1 MRSTAIVTGGASN
14 IGWACV
20 QRLAAAHN
28 VVIADLKPPTQPL
41 PAGVRFV
48 ATDITNAN
56 DCQALMQAACGNGNG
71 NDNTNNNSGGLAVLV
86 HSAAITA
93 PMQPIEQ
100 IDVDEWRRV
109 LEVNVTGAF
118 LVAQA
123 AIAPLRTGA
132 GGQPGS
138 AVFIA
143 SRAGRTGYAALNAS
157 ASGTKAHYAASKA
170 ALLSLVKSL
179 AIELAPSGV
188 RVNAVVPGSIEGA
201 MIPRERWPELAAR
214 IPLGRLGTPEEVA
227 EAVAWLCTEQARYVT
242 GHALDVNGGTLMS

>member
-1 MRSTAIVTGGASN
+1 MRPIALVTGGSSN

-20 QRLAAAHN
+20 RRLSADHD
-28 VVIADLKPPTQPL
+28 VVIADLKPPAEPL
-41 PAGVRFV
+41 PAR
-48 ATDITNAN
+48 ARYLALDIT
-56 DCQALMQAACGNGNG
+56 DDQACARVLADAAG
-71 NDNTNNNSGGLAVLV
+71 DAGLAVLV

-93 PMQPIEQ
+93 PAAPIER
-100 IDVDEWRRV
+100 IPVDEWRRI
-109 LEVNVTGAF
+109 LDVNVTGAF

-123 AIAPLRTGA
+123 AIPHLRRAKGA
-132 GGQPGS
+132 
-138 AVFIA
+138 AVLIA

-179 AIELAPSGV
+179 AIELAPDGV

-214 IPLGRLGTPEEVA
+214 IPLGRLGTPDEVA
-227 EAVAWLCTEQARYVT
+227 EAVRWLCTLDARYVT
-242 GHALDVNGGTLMS
+242 GHALDVNGGTWMS

>member
-1 MRSTAIVTGGASN
+1 MRGTAIVTGGSSN

-20 QRLAAAHN
+20 QRLCAQHA
-28 VVIADLKPPTQPL
+28 VVIADLRAPASALPPN
-41 PAGVRFV
+41 VRFM
-48 ATDITNAN
+48 ATDITNPA
-56 DCQALMQAACGNGNG
+56 DCQALVHDACGQA
-71 NDNTNNNSGGLAVLV
+71 GLAVLV

-93 PMQPIEQ
+93 PMRPIEH
-100 IDVDEWRRV
+100 IDVAEWRRV

-123 AIAPLRTGA
+123 AIPALRL
-132 GGQPGS
+132 QRGS

-143 SRAGRTGYAALNAS
+143 SRAGRTGHAALNAS

-179 AIELAPSGV
+179 AIELAPDGV

-227 EAVAWLCTEQARYVT
+227 EAVAWLCSEQARYVT
-242 GHALDVNGGTLMS
+242 GHALDVNGGTWMS

>member
-1 MRSTAIVTGGASN
+1 MHPTAIVTGGSSN

-20 QRLAAAHN
+20 RRLAATHR
-28 VVIADLKPPTQPL
+28 VVIADLKPPTEAL
-41 PAGVRFV
+41 PDGVRFV
-48 ATDITNAN
+48 ATDITDPAA
-56 DCQALMQAACGNGNG
+56 CKALVQAACDG
-71 NDNTNNNSGGLAVLV
+71 SGLAALV

-93 PMQPIEQ
+93 PMRPIEQ
-100 IDVDEWRRV
+100 IDVAEWRRV
-109 LEVNVTGAF
+109 MEVNVTGAF

-123 AIAPLRTGA
+123 AIPALRAAQGN
-132 GGQPGS
+132 

-179 AIELAPSGV
+179 AIELAPDSV

-227 EAVAWLCTEQARYVT
+227 EAVAWLGTEQARYIT
-242 GHALDVNGGTLMS
+242 GHALDVNGGTWMS

>member
-1 MRSTAIVTGGASN
+1 MRPVAIVTGGSSN

-20 QRLAAAHN
+20 CRLAATHD
-28 VVIADLKPPTQPL
+28 VVIADLKPPDAAL
-41 PAGVRFV
+41 PQGARFV
-48 ATDITNAN
+48 ATDITDQAA
-56 DCQALMQAACGNGNG
+56 CQALVQLACG
-71 NDNTNNNSGGLAVLV
+71 DPGLSVLV

-93 PMQPIEQ
+93 PMRPIEQ
-100 IDVDEWRRV
+100 IDAAEWRRV
-109 LEVNVTGAF
+109 MDVNVTGAF

-123 AIAPLRTGA
+123 AIPALRAAQGC
-132 GGQPGS
+132 

-179 AIELAPSGV
+179 AIELAPSAV
-188 RVNAVVPGSIEGA
+188 RVNAVVPGSIEGT

-214 IPLGRLGTPEEVA
+214 IPLGRLGTPDEVA

-242 GHALDVNGGTLMS
+242 GHALDVNGGTWMT